1 MRENRN
7 LFEKKLTATVG
18 VFTWNLAGKGPTY
31 DMDISKYVLPDSYM
45 SGGDSV
51 QPDFYIVG
59 L

>member
-51 QPDFYIVG
+51 
-59 L
+59 